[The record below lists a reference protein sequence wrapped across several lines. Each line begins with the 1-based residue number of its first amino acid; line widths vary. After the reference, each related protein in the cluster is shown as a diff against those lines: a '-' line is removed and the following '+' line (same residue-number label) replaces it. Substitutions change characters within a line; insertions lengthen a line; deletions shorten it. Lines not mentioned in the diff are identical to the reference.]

1 MRRFT
6 GNKHLLFAHN
16 NTTTQLFANSLF
28 NNTPAVKTD
37 QQQKELYTNI
47 TNNNNNNNANSNLNP
62 FSYQNDQTN
71 NLILA
76 LQGFQMIANRSNVVL
91 LAVGGIVSFK
101 RNKHFKII

>member
-6 GNKHLLFAHN
+6 GNKNLLFAHN
-16 NTTTQLFANSLF
+16 NTTTKLFANSLF
-28 NNTPAVKTD
+28 NQASVKNFETD
-37 QQQKELYTNI
+37 QNKELYTTTN
-47 TNNNNNNNANSNLNP
+47 TNNNVNSNLNP
-62 FSYQNDQTN
+62 FSFQNDQTN

-101 RNKHFKII
+101 IFQLIK